1 MRHILLTRM
10 KSGKKGKIVEILGKT
25 EIQHKLSNM
34 GIYLGK
40 EIIKIN
46 QFALRGPVT
55 IKIGRSVVAISYGI
69 AHKIR
74 MEVE

>member
-1 MRHILLTRM
+1 MKHVLLTRM
-10 KSGKKGKIVEILGKT
+10 KAGKKGKIVEISGNSEFL
-25 EIQHKLSNM
+25 HRLSNM
-34 GIYLGK
+34 GIYFGR
-40 EIIKIN
+40 EITKID

-55 IKIGRSVVAISYGI
+55 IRTGRSVVAISHGI